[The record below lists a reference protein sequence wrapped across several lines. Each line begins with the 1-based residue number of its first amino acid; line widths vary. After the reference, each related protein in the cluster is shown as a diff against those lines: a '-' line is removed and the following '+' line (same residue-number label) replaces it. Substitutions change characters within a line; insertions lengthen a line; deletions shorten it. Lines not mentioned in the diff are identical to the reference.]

1 MWIFKPPNEPFIIN
15 GTIILCFDLEDPF
28 KTYYMFIS
36 KECDQLSCIVFL
48 KETSSFCISFCH
60 SSAYSPHEASC
71 IKQGGSCIVNTT
83 LALWCVWAHGLINVV
98 FIGCL
103 VPSMVSINWL
113 GGFTILL
120 SWVLFGKRF
129 CGQLLGW
136 EETSSCGKLFTP
148 INSCENVSIMS
159 FYKVK
164 HVSSRMFGKV
174 GDVDS
179 GDGHWTKFKSRICPH
194 VIATNGIGVGVN
206 VIFFWKT
213 LMLREGFG
221 SFSIVMN
228 ESFAC
233 IGNSSKV
240 TLHDMNIL

>member
-1 MWIFKPPNEPFIIN
+1 M
-15 GTIILCFDLEDPF
+15 
-28 KTYYMFIS
+28 
-36 KECDQLSCIVFL
+36 
-48 KETSSFCISFCH
+48 H
-60 SSAYSPHEASC
+60 
-71 IKQGGSCIVNTT
+71 KQEGSCIVNTR
-83 LALWCVWAHGLINVV
+83 LALWCVWAHALMNVV
-98 FIGCL
+98 FIGCFL
-103 VPSMVSINWL
+103 PSMVSSNQL

-120 SWVLFGKRF
+120 SWALFREGL
-129 CGQLLGW
+129 CGQLLGL

-164 HVSSRMFGKV
+164 HGSNYKFGKV
-174 GDVDS
+174 CDVD
-179 GDGHWTKFKSRICPH
+179 GGGGHWTKFKNRICPH

-228 ESFAC
+228 ESFSC
-233 IGNSSKV
+233 IGNSSKI
-240 TLHDMNIL
+240 TSHDRNMLQLSRRINW